1 MLVQLLSVDDPDVS
15 WPLSLRL
22 LMQASEAEEVGV
34 LCRPT
39 AIPMG
44 LLSST
49 EEIDSG
55 DVTVSLF
62 NLLLRLSLVDPE
74 VVEAGLVKRLSLGL

>member
-1 MLVQLLSVDDPDVS
+1 MSVDPDVS

-22 LMQASEAEEVGV
+22 LMASAEVVGV

>member
-1 MLVQLLSVDDPDVS
+1 MLQLLSVDDPDVS
-15 WPLSLRL
+15 WPLSL
-22 LMQASEAEEVGV
+22 MASAEVVGV

-62 NLLLRLSLVDPE
+62 NLLLRSLVPE
-74 VVEAGLVKRLSLGL
+74 DVEAGLVKRLSLGL

>member
-22 LMQASEAEEVGV
+22 LMASEAEEVGV

>member
-62 NLLLRLSLVDPE
+62 NLLLRSLVDPE

>member
-1 MLVQLLSVDDPDVS
+1 VDDPDVS

-22 LMQASEAEEVGV
+22 LMASEAEEVGV

-62 NLLLRLSLVDPE
+62 NLLLRSLVDPE